1 MALTVRL
8 VLAVS
13 LDGRLA
19 PAHGG
24 AAHLG
29 GPGDRQALDQ
39 ALAWAD
45 ACLIGAGT
53 LRAHRSTCLL
63 RDPDL
68 QQQRIKAGR
77 SAQPVAVVV
86 SHQSVFPQDWLFFQ
100 QPVQRWLLAPQ
111 AAHDGFEH
119 WLPLQSSWTQRLE
132 ALHQAGIQH
141 LVLLG
146 GAQLAADLF
155 QADAVDEL
163 QLTLSPRIL
172 GGPHSWIPPQT
183 MALPQSLQQPEAWC
197 LQAAEPLQGDEVLLR
212 YRRRRGGSNPSVG

>member
-1 MALTVRL
+1 MIVRL

-24 AAHLG
+24 AAQLG
-29 GPGDRQALDQ
+29 GAGDRLALDQ

-77 SAQPVAVVV
+77 SAQPIAVVV
-86 SHQSVFPQDWLFFQ
+86 SHQSAFPQGWLFFQ
-100 QPVQRWLLAPQ
+100 QPLQRWLLAPQ
-111 AAHDGFEH
+111 AAQDGFEH
-119 WLPLQSSWTQRLE
+119 WLPLQTTWPQRLE
-132 ALHQAGIQH
+132 ALHQAGLRR

-172 GGPHSWIPPQT
+172 GGAHSWIPPQGQD
-183 MALPQSLQQPEAWC
+183 LPVGLQRAEAWR
-197 LQAAEPLQGDEVLLR
+197 LEAAQPLQGDELLLR
-212 YRRRRGGSNPSVG
+212 YSRRRGEAPSSMA

>member
-1 MALTVRL
+1 M
-8 VLAVS
+8 LAVS

-24 AAHLG
+24 AAQLG

-63 RDPDL
+63 RDRQLVD
-68 QQQRIKAGR
+68 QRIAEQR
-77 SAQPVAVVV
+77 PPQPIAVVV
-86 SHQSVFPQDWLFFQ
+86 SHRSAFPQDWLFFQ
-100 QPVQRWLLAPQ
+100 QPLQRWLLAPDP
-111 AAHDGFEH
+111 AAEGFDQ
-119 WLPLQSSWTQRLE
+119 WLPLQSSWPQRLE
-132 ALHQAGIQH
+132 ALPLAGIQR

-183 MALPQSLQQPEAWC
+183 MALPLSLQQPEAWC
-197 LQAAEPLQGDEVLLR
+197 LQAAEPLQGDELLLR
-212 YRRRRGGSNPSVG
+212 YRRRRDGCTPSVG